1 MEIEIT
7 NFPANIKSFFFSP
20 KKIVSDKLT
29 VEYLARMRKYI
40 FGTETLSS
48 CEKLGLNVFDL
59 VFVNDKPFYYMCRK
73 YLRNAREKDKDTI
86 RTALL
91 LRYFFKGE
99 FIRISGAVIGNEK
112 AYIKRAKC
120 FEKIKNIKES
130 CNDYERALI
139 LSGKK
144 A

>member
-112 AYIKRAKC
+112 AYIKNPEAV
-120 FEKIKNIKES
+120 NIKIAPDNAEK
-130 CNDYERALI
+130 L
-139 LSGKK
+139 
-144 A
+144 

>member
-59 VFVNDKPFYYMCRK
+59 VFVNDKPFYYMCK
-73 YLRNAREKDKDTI
+73 NICGMQEK
-86 RTALL
+86 
-91 LRYFFKGE
+91 
-99 FIRISGAVIGNEK
+99 
-112 AYIKRAKC
+112 
-120 FEKIKNIKES
+120 KIKT
-130 CNDYERALI
+130 R
-139 LSGKK
+139 
-144 A
+144 